1 LGTRISAVLF
11 DFGGVL
17 TTSVFK
23 AFEAFGTKLG
33 VDPRLPLRLLAKDE
47 PSGALLVE
55 HEEGRLGQRD
65 FEDGFAERLRAH
77 GADVQGPGLLAL
89 MQAELRPDQAM
100 LDLVAELRNAGHR
113 VGLLS
118 NSLGDDCY
126 AGFDLESMFDAVA
139 ISGEIGVRKP
149 SRRAYAIACERLGT
163 EPAET
168 VMVDDLEHNIVA
180 ARRAGLAGIV
190 HRQAATTAEELRAL
204 LHLDGATE
212 TTQAAAAHEAHAAQA
227 TRADAQPDPR
237 PR

>member
-1 LGTRISAVLF
+1 MSTRISAALF

-17 TTSVFK
+17 TTSLIE
-23 AFEAFGTKLG
+23 AFETFGATLG

-47 PSGALLVE
+47 RSSALLVE
-55 HEEGRLGQRD
+55 HEEGRLGQRE

-77 GADVQGPGLLAL
+77 GADIQGPGLLSL
-89 MQAELRPDQAM
+89 MQTGLRPDRAM
-100 LDLVAELRNAGHR
+100 LDLVAEVRNAGHR

-126 AGFDLESMFDAVA
+126 AGFDLESMFDAVV

-180 ARRAGLAGIV
+180 ARRAGLAGIL
-190 HRQAATTAEELRAL
+190 HREAATTAAELRAL
-204 LHLDGATE
+204 LHQDVTTVE
-212 TTQAAAAHEAHAAQA
+212 TQPAQAAQ
-227 TRADAQPDPR
+227 TDA
-237 PR
+237 

>member
-1 LGTRISAVLF
+1 MSTRISAVLF

-17 TTSVFK
+17 TTSVYE
-23 AFEAFGTKLG
+23 AFEAFGATLG

-47 PSGALLVE
+47 LSSALLVA
-55 HEEGRLGQRD
+55 HEEGRLGQRE

-77 GADVQGPGLLAL
+77 GADVQGAGLLSR
-89 MQAELRPDQAM
+89 MQKELRPDRAM
-100 LDLVAELRNAGHR
+100 LDLVAEVRGAGRR

-126 AGFDLESMFDAVA
+126 AGFDLESMFDAVV

-149 SRRAYAIACERLGT
+149 SRRAYAVACERLGARP
-163 EPAET
+163 EET

-190 HRQAATTAEELRAL
+190 HREAATTAEELRKL
-204 LHLDGATE
+204 LHLDMSPETEIPSPWGAPTCSS
-212 TTQAAAAHEAHAAQA
+212 
-227 TRADAQPDPR
+227 
-237 PR
+237 

>member
-1 LGTRISAVLF
+1 MSTPISAVLF

-17 TTSVFK
+17 TTSVYE
-23 AFEAFGTKLG
+23 AFEALGRALG

-47 PSGALLVE
+47 RAGALLVD
-55 HEEGRLGQRD
+55 HEEGRIGQRE

-77 GADVQGPGLLAL
+77 GADAQGPGLLSL
-89 MQAELRPDQAM
+89 MQTELRPDRAM
-100 LDLVAELRNAGHR
+100 LDLVAEVRNAGHR

-126 AGFDLESMFDAVA
+126 AGFDLESMFDAVV

-190 HRQAATTAEELRAL
+190 HREATATAQELRSL
-204 LHLDGATE
+204 LRLGAAAE
-212 TTQAAAAHEAHAAQA
+212 ATQAA
-227 TRADAQPDPR
+227 RSDAQSDAGSR
-237 PR
+237 

>member
-1 LGTRISAVLF
+1 MSTRISAVLF

-17 TTSVFK
+17 TTSLI
-23 AFEAFGTKLG
+23 EAFADFGATLG

-47 PSGALLVE
+47 RSSALLVE
-55 HEEGRLGQRD
+55 HEEGRLGQRE

-77 GADVQGPGLLAL
+77 GADIQGPGLLSL
-89 MQAELRPDQAM
+89 MQTGLRPDRAM
-100 LDLVAELRNAGHR
+100 LDLVAEVRNAGHR

-126 AGFDLESMFDAVA
+126 AGFDLESMFDAVV

-180 ARRAGLAGIV
+180 ARRAGLAGIL
-190 HRQAATTAEELRAL
+190 HREAATTAAELRAL
-204 LHLDGATE
+204 LHQDVTTVE
-212 TTQAAAAHEAHAAQA
+212 TRPAQAAQ
-227 TRADAQPDPR
+227 TDA
-237 PR
+237 

>member
-1 LGTRISAVLF
+1 MSTRISAVLF

-17 TTSVFK
+17 TTSLIE
-23 AFEAFGTKLG
+23 AFETFGATLG

-47 PSGALLVE
+47 RSSALLVE
-55 HEEGRLGQRD
+55 HEEGRLGQRE

-77 GADVQGPGLLAL
+77 GADIQGPGLLSL
-89 MQAELRPDQAM
+89 MQTGLRPDRAM
-100 LDLVAELRNAGHR
+100 LDLVAEVRNAGHR

-126 AGFDLESMFDAVA
+126 AGFDLESMFDAVV

-180 ARRAGLAGIV
+180 ARRAGLAGIL
-190 HRQAATTAEELRAL
+190 HREAVTTAAELRAL
-204 LHLDGATE
+204 LHQDVTTVE
-212 TTQAAAAHEAHAAQA
+212 TQPAQAAQ
-227 TRADAQPDPR
+227 TDA
-237 PR
+237 

>member
-1 LGTRISAVLF
+1 MSTRISAALF

-17 TTSVFK
+17 TTSLIE
-23 AFEAFGTKLG
+23 AFEAFGTTLG

-47 PSGALLVE
+47 RSSALLVE
-55 HEEGRLGQRD
+55 HEEGRLGQRE

-77 GADVQGPGLLAL
+77 GADIQGPGLLSL
-89 MQAELRPDQAM
+89 MQTGLRPDQAM
-100 LDLVAELRNAGHR
+100 LDLVAEVRNAGHR

-126 AGFDLESMFDAVA
+126 AGFDLESMFDAVV

-163 EPAET
+163 EPGET

-180 ARRAGLAGIV
+180 ARRAGLAGIL
-190 HRQAATTAEELRAL
+190 HREAATTAAELRAL
-204 LHLDGATE
+204 LHQDVTTAK
-212 TTQAAAAHEAHAAQA
+212 TQAAQAAQA
-227 TRADAQPDPR
+227 DA
-237 PR
+237 

>member
-1 LGTRISAVLF
+1 MSTRISAVLF

-17 TTSVFK
+17 TTSLIE
-23 AFEAFGTKLG
+23 AFEAFGATLG

-47 PSGALLVE
+47 RSGALLVE

-77 GADVQGPGLLAL
+77 GADIQGPGLLSL
-89 MQAELRPDQAM
+89 MQAGLRPDRAM
-100 LDLVAELRNAGHR
+100 LDLVAEVRNAGHR

-126 AGFDLESMFDAVA
+126 AGFDLESMFDAVV

-149 SRRAYAIACERLGT
+149 SRRAYAIACERLGA
-163 EPAET
+163 EPGET

-180 ARRAGLAGIV
+180 ARRAGLAGIL
-190 HRQAATTAEELRAL
+190 HREAATTAAELRAM
-204 LHLDGATE
+204 LHQDTTTAKAQAVQE
-212 TTQAAAAHEAHAAQA
+212 TQA
-227 TRADAQPDPR
+227 DG
-237 PR
+237 

>member
-1 LGTRISAVLF
+1 MSTRISAVLF

-17 TTSVFK
+17 TTSLIE
-23 AFEAFGTKLG
+23 AFEDFGATLG

-47 PSGALLVE
+47 RSSALLVE
-55 HEEGRLGQRD
+55 HEEGRLGQRE

-77 GADVQGPGLLAL
+77 GADIQGPGLLSL
-89 MQAELRPDQAM
+89 MQTGLRPDRAM
-100 LDLVAELRNAGHR
+100 LDLVAEVRNAGHR

-126 AGFDLESMFDAVA
+126 AGFDLESMFDAVV

-180 ARRAGLAGIV
+180 ARRAGLAGIL
-190 HRQAATTAEELRAL
+190 HREAATTAAELRAL
-204 LHLDGATE
+204 LHQDVTTVE
-212 TTQAAAAHEAHAAQA
+212 TQPAQAAQ
-227 TRADAQPDPR
+227 TDA
-237 PR
+237 

>member
-1 LGTRISAVLF
+1 MSTRISAVLF

-17 TTSVFK
+17 TTSLIE
-23 AFEAFGTKLG
+23 AFEAFGATLG

-47 PSGALLVE
+47 RSGALLVE
-55 HEEGRLGQRD
+55 HEEGRLGQRE

-77 GADVQGPGLLAL
+77 GADIQGPGLLSL
-89 MQAELRPDQAM
+89 MQAGLRPDRAM
-100 LDLVAELRNAGHR
+100 LDLVAEVRNAGHR

-126 AGFDLESMFDAVA
+126 AGFDLESMFDAVV

-163 EPAET
+163 EPGET

-180 ARRAGLAGIV
+180 ARRAGLAGIL
-190 HRQAATTAEELRAL
+190 HREAATTAAELRAL
-204 LHLDGATE
+204 LHQGV
-212 TTQAAAAHEAHAAQA
+212 TTAKAQA
-227 TRADAQPDPR
+227 VQATQVDG
-237 PR
+237 

>member
-1 LGTRISAVLF
+1 MSTRISAVLF

-17 TTSVFK
+17 TTSLIE
-23 AFEAFGTKLG
+23 AFEAFGATLG

-47 PSGALLVE
+47 RSGALLVE
-55 HEEGRLGQRD
+55 HEEGRLGQRE

-77 GADVQGPGLLAL
+77 GADIQGPGLLSL
-89 MQAELRPDQAM
+89 MQAGLRPDRAM
-100 LDLVAELRNAGHR
+100 LDLVAEVRNAGHR

-126 AGFDLESMFDAVA
+126 AGFDLESMFDAVV

-163 EPAET
+163 EPGET

-180 ARRAGLAGIV
+180 ARRAGLAGIL
-190 HRQAATTAEELRAL
+190 HREAATTAAELRAL
-204 LHLDGATE
+204 LHQGVTTAKAQAVQA
-212 TTQAAAAHEAHAAQA
+212 TQA
-227 TRADAQPDPR
+227 DG
-237 PR
+237 

>member
-1 LGTRISAVLF
+1 MSTRISAVLF

-17 TTSVFK
+17 TTSLIE
-23 AFEAFGTKLG
+23 AFETFGATLG

-47 PSGALLVE
+47 RSSALLVE
-55 HEEGRLGQRD
+55 HEEGRLGQRE

-77 GADVQGPGLLAL
+77 GADIQGPGLLSL
-89 MQAELRPDQAM
+89 MQTGLRPDRAM
-100 LDLVAELRNAGHR
+100 LDLVAEVRNAGHR

-126 AGFDLESMFDAVA
+126 AGFDLESMFDAVV

-180 ARRAGLAGIV
+180 ARRAGLAGIL
-190 HRQAATTAEELRAL
+190 HREAATTAAELRAL
-204 LHLDGATE
+204 LHQDVTTVE
-212 TTQAAAAHEAHAAQA
+212 TQSAQAAQ
-227 TRADAQPDPR
+227 TDA
-237 PR
+237 

>member
-1 LGTRISAVLF
+1 MSTRISAVLF

-17 TTSVFK
+17 TTSVYE
-23 AFEAFGTKLG
+23 AFEAFGRALG

-47 PSGALLVE
+47 RSGALLVD
-55 HEEGRLGQRD
+55 HEEGRIGQRD

-77 GADVQGPGLLAL
+77 GAEVQGPGLLSL
-89 MQAELRPDQAM
+89 MQTELRPDRAM
-100 LDLVAELRNAGHR
+100 LDLVAEVRHAGHR

-126 AGFDLESMFDAVA
+126 AGFDLESMFDAVV

-190 HRQAATTAEELRAL
+190 HREAAATAQELRSL
-204 LHLDGATE
+204 LRLGVAARAT
-212 TTQAAAAHEAHAAQA
+212 QA
-227 TRADAQPDPR
+227 TRSDAQSDAGSR
-237 PR
+237 

>member
-1 LGTRISAVLF
+1 MSTRISAVLF

-17 TTSVFK
+17 TTSLIE
-23 AFEAFGTKLG
+23 AFEAFGATLG

-47 PSGALLVE
+47 RSSALLVE
-55 HEEGRLGQRD
+55 HEEGRLGQRE

-77 GADVQGPGLLAL
+77 GADIQGPGLLSL
-89 MQAELRPDQAM
+89 MQTGLRPDRAM
-100 LDLVAELRNAGHR
+100 LDLVAEVRNAGHR

-126 AGFDLESMFDAVA
+126 AGFDLESMFDAVV

-180 ARRAGLAGIV
+180 ARRAGLAGIL
-190 HRQAATTAEELRAL
+190 HREAATTAAELRAL
-204 LHLDGATE
+204 LHQDVTTVE
-212 TTQAAAAHEAHAAQA
+212 TQPAQAAQ
-227 TRADAQPDPR
+227 TDA
-237 PR
+237 

>member
-1 LGTRISAVLF
+1 MSTPISAVLF

-17 TTSVFK
+17 TTSVYE
-23 AFEAFGTKLG
+23 AFEALGRALG

-47 PSGALLVE
+47 RAGALLVD
-55 HEEGRLGQRD
+55 HEEGRIGQRE

-77 GADVQGPGLLAL
+77 GADAQGPGLLSL
-89 MQAELRPDQAM
+89 MQTELRPDRAM
-100 LDLVAELRNAGHR
+100 LDLVAEVRNAGHC

-126 AGFDLESMFDAVA
+126 AGFDLESMFDAVV

-190 HRQAATTAEELRAL
+190 HREAAATAQELRSL
-204 LHLDGATE
+204 LRLGAAAE
-212 TTQAAAAHEAHAAQA
+212 ATQAA
-227 TRADAQPDPR
+227 RSDAQSDAGSR
-237 PR
+237 

>member
-1 LGTRISAVLF
+1 MSTPISAVLF

-17 TTSVFK
+17 TTSVYE
-23 AFEAFGTKLG
+23 AFEALGRALG

-47 PSGALLVE
+47 RVGALLVD
-55 HEEGRLGQRD
+55 HEEGRIGQRE

-77 GADVQGPGLLAL
+77 GADAQGPGLLSL
-89 MQAELRPDQAM
+89 IQTELRPDRAM
-100 LDLVAELRNAGHR
+100 LDLVAEVRNAGHR

-126 AGFDLESMFDAVA
+126 AGFDLESMFDAVV

-190 HRQAATTAEELRAL
+190 HREATATAQELRSL
-204 LHLDGATE
+204 LRLG
-212 TTQAAAAHEAHAAQA
+212 AAAEATQA
-227 TRADAQPDPR
+227 TRSDAQSDAGSR
-237 PR
+237 

>member
-1 LGTRISAVLF
+1 MSTPISAVLF

-17 TTSVFK
+17 TTSVYE
-23 AFEAFGTKLG
+23 AFEALGRALG

-47 PSGALLVE
+47 RVGALLVD
-55 HEEGRLGQRD
+55 HEEGRIGQRE

-77 GADVQGPGLLAL
+77 GADAQGPGLLSL
-89 MQAELRPDQAM
+89 MQTELRPDRAM
-100 LDLVAELRNAGHR
+100 LDLVTEVRNAGHR

-126 AGFDLESMFDAVA
+126 AGFDLESMFDAVV

-190 HRQAATTAEELRAL
+190 HREATATAQELRSL
-204 LHLDGATE
+204 LRLGAAAE
-212 TTQAAAAHEAHAAQA
+212 ATQAI
-227 TRADAQPDPR
+227 RSDAQSDAGSR
-237 PR
+237 

>member
-1 LGTRISAVLF
+1 MSTPISAVLF

-17 TTSVFK
+17 TTSVYE
-23 AFEAFGTKLG
+23 AFEALGRAVG

-47 PSGALLVE
+47 RAGALLVD
-55 HEEGRLGQRD
+55 HEEGRIGQRE

-77 GADVQGPGLLAL
+77 GADAQGPGLLSM
-89 MQAELRPDQAM
+89 MQTELRPDRAM
-100 LDLVAELRNAGHR
+100 LDLVAEVRNAGHR

-126 AGFDLESMFDAVA
+126 AGFDLESMFDAVV

-190 HRQAATTAEELRAL
+190 HREATATARELRSL
-204 LHLDGATE
+204 LRLGAAAGAT
-212 TTQAAAAHEAHAAQA
+212 QA
-227 TRADAQPDPR
+227 TRSDAQSDAGSR
-237 PR
+237 